1 MLQRWRPAA
10 AAAVAIV
17 ALVATVWWTV
27 DRFLLDRRP
36 IVVGILHSLSGPMA
50 ISETS
55 MVDAEV
61 LAL

>member
-36 IVVGILHSLSGPMA
+36 IVVGILH
-50 ISETS
+50 
-55 MVDAEV
+55 
-61 LAL
+61 